1 MRIGASI
8 TPLRLNFPETVFV
21 PLVTELL
28 SLAKEPLELSAGDDH
43 EFDLSHKFASARE
56 TKMID
61 EATPS
66 IHPQPSAVIATLA
79 RQAALK
85 AVKAELR
92 APGRKP
98 NSFTLP
104 ELRHQANDYFAEHRA
119 ELIAQTWEWVR
130 SSPSLREL
138 YDREQ
143 HDRQRAWRSCRV
155 RARANPVADG

>member
-1 MRIGASI
+1 
-8 TPLRLNFPETVFV
+8 
-21 PLVTELL
+21 
-28 SLAKEPLELSAGDDH
+28 
-43 EFDLSHKFASARE
+43 
-56 TKMID
+56 MID

-66 IHPQPSAVIATLA
+66 IHPQPSAVIATA

-92 APGRKP
+92 AQGRKP

-104 ELRHQANDYFAEHRA
+104 ELRHQANDYFAERRA

-143 HDRQRAWRSCRV
+143 HDRQRKLERNSKHLHSAKS
-155 RARANPVADG
+155 AVAQGVSLCESRTQNTHSGSER